1 MWNCVP
7 RSVGRLPFFYLELGG
22 GRRLRQEVFYL
33 AYHLHWPWS
42 EIMSLDVG
50 ERRAYVQML
59 AQRIE
64 EENDAFEALSQRLK
78 RS

>member
-1 MWNCVP
+1 M
-7 RSVGRLPFFYLELGG
+7 
-22 GRRLRQEVFYL
+22 RQEVFYL

-64 EENDAFEALSQRLK
+64 EENDAFEALSRRLK

>member
-1 MWNCVP
+1 MWVFVSGGDGP
-7 RSVGRLPFFYLELGG
+7 IEFFRVELGG
-22 GRRLRQEVFYL
+22 GRRLRQEIFYL

-42 EIMSLDVG
+42 EIMNLDVG

-64 EENDAFEALSQRLK
+64 DENRALDALRERLG
-78 RS
+78 